1 MTASV
6 IDASRDVAPDLWR
19 RYVGLLLRGLTTSPD
34 GHPSLAPGPLAPAQ
48 VDTILA
54 RSKPGRRR
62 G

>member
-34 GHPSLAPGPLAPAQ
+34 GHPSLAPGQ